1 MRTIPRAAAL
11 ILLNLGLLVSA
22 LAAVPPDAASAS
34 PVKVS
39 RWESNLSIGG
49 VSNGRIG
56 IVKSIW
62 WFALPKVFA
71 IGLSFDYVTEFIPF
85 SVGVALNA
93 PIPVVVPFVCA
104 GAGTSLTVGSI
115 TNYGAG
121 VKIRLGRR
129 FGLIAEYRKYHYMHD
144 VGWPSVREKGSADYF
159 GAGIA
164 WIY

>member
-1 MRTIPRAAAL
+1 MRTIHRTAVL
-11 ILLNLGLLVSA
+11 ILILGLYVSP
-22 LAAVPPDAASAS
+22 LAAVPPDAAGAS
-34 PVKVS
+34 RAKVS
-39 RWESNLSIGG
+39 RWESNLSIGS

-62 WFALPKVFA
+62 WFAVPKVFA
-71 IGLSFDYVTEFIPF
+71 VGLSFDYVTEFIPF
-85 SVGVALNA
+85 SAGVTLNA

-115 TNYGAG
+115 TNFGGG
-121 VKIRLGRR
+121 VKIRLGRK
-129 FGLIAEYRKYHYMHD
+129 FGLIAEYRKYHYTHD
-144 VGWPSVREKGSADYF
+144 VGWPSVREKGVAEYF